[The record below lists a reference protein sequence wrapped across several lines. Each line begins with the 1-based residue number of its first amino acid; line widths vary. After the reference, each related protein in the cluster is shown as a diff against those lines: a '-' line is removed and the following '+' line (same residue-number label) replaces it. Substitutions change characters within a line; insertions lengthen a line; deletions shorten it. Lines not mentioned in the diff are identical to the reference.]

1 MIFKIALI
9 IYVILY
15 MGIALFLRAYILNRR
30 TGVNVFKTMG
40 RSGIQGF
47 NERVLML
54 GAMNVPV
61 ITAFYLL
68 PRKIYQYL
76 VPIEYL
82 EVEVLQYTGM
92 IIMLFGSIMGIIAQF
107 QMGDSWRI
115 GINKNETTEL
125 VTQGF
130 YKYSRNPIY
139 LGLLLSFLG
148 FFLIAPN
155 CFSLCCLAVSYT
167 ALETKIR
174 LEEQYLLELHG
185 KKYEDYMDYRRRWI

>member
-1 MIFKIALI
+1 MIFKLALI
-9 IYVILY
+9 VYVVLY
-15 MGIALFLRAYILNRR
+15 MGIALFLRSYILHKRV
-30 TGVNVFKTMG
+30 GVNVFKTMG

-54 GAMNVPV
+54 CAMNVPV

-76 VPIEYL
+76 IPIEYL
-82 EVEVLQYTGM
+82 EIEFLQYAG
-92 IIMLFGSIMGIIAQF
+92 IVIMLVGSVVGIIAQF

-115 GINKNETTEL
+115 GINKNESTAL
-125 VTQGF
+125 ITQGF

-139 LGLLLSFLG
+139 LGLLLSFIG
-148 FFLIAPN
+148 FFLIVPN
-155 CFSLCCLAVSYT
+155 CFSLCCVAVSYP

-174 LEEQYLLELHG
+174 LEEQYLLQLHG
-185 KKYEDYMDYRRRWI
+185 KKYEDYMKRRRRWI